1 MFSFVHKWSR
11 YFIKSVG
18 YKIHQNVKQFYIFI
32 TGGTGFGKSH
42 LIKTKYMSL
51 SKVLIIY
58 IGGEREKP
66 RILLLAPNG
75 VAVIN
80 VNGQTIHS
88 DLGINVGGKLYPL
101 SEQHRA
107 ALRNKLSEVR
117 LIIIDKISVVSTVL
131 VFQVNQRLTEIFIY
145 SGKGPFAGLP
155 VTICGDFYQLPPIKG
170 SPVYS
175 IATLIKG
182 FLH

>member
-1 MFSFVHKWSR
+1 MLV
-11 YFIKSVG
+11 
-18 YKIHQNVKQFYIFI
+18 
-32 TGGTGFGKSH
+32 
-42 LIKTKYMSL
+42 
-51 SKVLIIY
+51 SKALIIY

-75 VAVIN
+75 VAIIN
-80 VNGQTIHS
+80 INDQTIHS
-88 DLGINVGGKLYPL
+88 DLEINVGGKLYAL

-107 ALRNKLSEVR
+107 ALGNKLSEVR

-131 VFQVNQRLTEIFIY
+131 VFQVNQRLIEIFIY
-145 SGKGPFAGLP
+145 SGKEPFAGLP
-155 VTICGDFYQLPPIKG
+155 VTVCGDFYQLPPIKG

-175 IATLIKG
+175 IATSIKG